1 LFLKDPYSHRTNNLF
16 GRIFNDI
23 KAGIPPCSK
32 PEVLNGQQE
41 ILWEIIAS
49 CWTPKPEDRITA
61 GEILLRLQQV
71 GWKQVPPNVIQ
82 DTRKD
87 FVRHIHGTLDYPSFV
102 YKPLKLLN
110 DLAFVMASEFA
121 PHQLEAGRTVFK
133 LIAKQPKPGMVDFP
147 FNLVPSELMEAQGAY
162 GWCLIGKC
170 GIRRAEQISGRP
182 YIRNE
187 DFVPRRPLNRIRVH
201 ILETHFNTK
210 QCKIWYAIMNP
221 VHLTTFTHSMQHP
234 EQILLLGSRVC
245 APCNPTYPYPY

>member
-1 LFLKDPYSHRTNNLF
+1 M
-16 GRIFNDI
+16 
-23 KAGIPPCSK
+23 
-32 PEVLNGQQE
+32 LNVQQE

-49 CWTPKPEDRITA
+49 CWNPKPEDRITA
-61 GEILLRLQQV
+61 GEIVLRLRQV
-71 GWKQVPPNVIQ
+71 GWNQGSPIISKNTGNDVV
-82 DTRKD
+82 
-87 FVRHIHGTLDYPSFV
+87 HEIHDTLDHPSLV
-102 YKPLKLLN
+102 HKPLKLLN
-110 DLAFVMASEFA
+110 DLRFVMASEFA

-210 QCKIWYAIMNP
+210 QCKIWYVIINLS
-221 VHLTTFTHSMQHP
+221 HLKTFTHLAQHP
-234 EQILLLGSRVC
+234 KQILLLGSRVC
-245 APCNPTYPYPY
+245 APCNATYPKSYWRCIPYVCK